1 MIRVSAW
8 RRYIKK
14 KRINCSRVY
23 DKDWKS
29 QEIIQ
34 VICKPKD
41 EAHPDR
47 ARIYLAASA
56 SHRSSY
62 VGRCSHP
69 QLTVFCTTEIFLVF
83 VVGVKLPFCFT
94 PVIFHCTQGLL
105 QHQSTAAVSIINQKL
120 THWLKRRQQSCL
132 VAIKIRQCYRRWSC
146 HFAGAHHLETRCL
159 GAIWWAAGSGAGP
172 QLQELRSVPRVPPSA
187 PAPPLPAEP
196 RHTFQCGNSAIS

>member
-187 PAPPLPAEP
+187 PAPPLPAELGY
-196 RHTFQCGNSAIS
+196 TFQCGNSAIS